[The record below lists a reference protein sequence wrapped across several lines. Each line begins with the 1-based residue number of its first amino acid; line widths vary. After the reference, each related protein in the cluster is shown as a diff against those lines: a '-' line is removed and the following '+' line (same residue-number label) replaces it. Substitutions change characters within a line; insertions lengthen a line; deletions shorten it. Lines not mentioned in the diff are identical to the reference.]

1 MSNATDLFGTG
12 GGKPKLITPYT
23 TGTGT
28 YTPTVDMARCF
39 VRLQA
44 GGGGGWASAGSCG
57 GGGGA
62 MVEGWIRIPIA
73 GLTYVVGAGGAVSVS
88 GSPTTFGPM
97 KANPGTTP
105 TDVSN
110 PGWGGLL
117 AMLYGSVTAT
127 TVSVVTGGTPSGVG
141 GGGGGSSSVNGQL
154 VGFPGMTDAANN
166 YVAGP
171 TAGNLRAANG
181 VGNSSGGNSFYGKGN
196 PNNTAPVATAYG
208 AGGGA
213 NAAGSGGYIEIW
225 DFGA

>member
-1 MSNATDLFGTG
+1 MNNASDLFGG
-12 GGKPKLITPYT
+12 GGSKPKLITPYASGA
-23 TGTGT
+23 GTHI
-28 YTPTVDMARCF
+28 PTVDMARCF

-44 GGGGGWASAGSCG
+44 GGGGGWASAGSVG

-62 MVEGWIRIPIA
+62 MVEAWIRIPIA
-73 GLTYVVGAGGAVSVS
+73 GLAYVVGAGGAVSVS
-88 GSPTTFGPM
+88 GSPTTFGQL

-105 TDVSN
+105 VDVSN

-127 TVSVVTGGTPSGVG
+127 AASMVTGGVPSGVG
-141 GGGGGSSSVNGQL
+141 GGGGGASSVNGQL
-154 VGFPGMTDAANN
+154 VSFPGMADAANN
-166 YVAGP
+166 YVASP
-171 TAGNLRAANG
+171 TSTNLRSSNG